1 MTETTRSS
9 DQPIAVLGA
18 GNLGSAIARGIVRS
32 GFRRS
37 EQVHLTHLQPKE
49 LADLA
54 AQGHPTGSDNAAAA
68 RQAQVVIVSVQPQD
82 IGTILAELAP
92 ALDRE
97 HHILVS
103 TAAGVTLQA
112 LQESVGAEIPV
123 VRAMPN
129 LGIQTRNS
137 MTCLALGANSERGLP
152 EVEALFQG
160 LGETVR
166 IKEENMDAGTAL
178 CASGIAFFLRA
189 IRAAAQ
195 GGIEIGFHAEEAIQ
209 MAAQTAKGAAELLLV
224 NRSHPEVEID
234 KVTTPNGCTIAGL
247 NEMENRGFTSALVR
261 GIVVSAER
269 AASLSP
275 SNSLETS
282 EE

>member
-9 DQPIAVLGA
+9 DRPIAVLGA

-37 EQVHLTHLQPKE
+37 QQVHLTHLQPKE

-92 ALDRE
+92 TLDPE

-112 LQESVGAEIPV
+112 LQESVGAKIPV

-137 MTCLALGANSERGLP
+137 MTCLALGPDSEWALP

-166 IKEENMDAGTAL
+166 IKEENVDAGTAL

-195 GGIEIGFHAEEAIQ
+195 GGIETGFHAEEAIQ

>member
-92 ALDRE
+92 ALR
-97 HHILVS
+97 
-103 TAAGVTLQA
+103 
-112 LQESVGAEIPV
+112 P
-123 VRAMPN
+123 
-129 LGIQTRNS
+129 
-137 MTCLALGANSERGLP
+137 
-152 EVEALFQG
+152 
-160 LGETVR
+160 
-166 IKEENMDAGTAL
+166 
-178 CASGIAFFLRA
+178 
-189 IRAAAQ
+189 
-195 GGIEIGFHAEEAIQ
+195 
-209 MAAQTAKGAAELLLV
+209 
-224 NRSHPEVEID
+224 
-234 KVTTPNGCTIAGL
+234 
-247 NEMENRGFTSALVR
+247 
-261 GIVVSAER
+261 
-269 AASLSP
+269 SLH
-275 SNSLETS
+275 
-282 EE
+282 